1 MSEYNFKTYWKDELT
16 AEVKADDC
24 RVYIKRYTTHPAKQL
39 FWKDEISRFELGQVL
54 ELRCWD
60 RNRAN
65 LNLYLD
71 ELGIKDFNPYEICR
85 KTHGV
90 MVQDFI
96 WFQFDGENLS
106 FKDVRFKR

>member
-65 LNLYLD
+65 LNLYL
-71 ELGIKDFNPYEICR
+71 ELLSS
-85 KTHGV
+85 V
-90 MVQDFI
+90 MFLLYLI
-96 WFQFDGENLS
+96 LMKYAGKPME
-106 FKDVRFKR
+106 

>member
-1 MSEYNFKTYWKDELT
+1 MCSYNFKTYWKDELT
-16 AEVKADDC
+16 AEVITEKS

-39 FWKDEISRFELGQVL
+39 FCKDEITRFELGQVL

-65 LNLYLD
+65 LNLYLE
-71 ELGIKDFNPYEICR
+71 ELGVKEFNPYEICR
-85 KTHGV
+85 RTHGV

-96 WFQFDGENLS
+96 WFQFEGENLT
-106 FKDVRFKR
+106 FEEVRFKR

>member
-1 MSEYNFKTYWKDELT
+1 MIVEYILSDILLIQQNSYFG
-16 AEVKADDC
+16 
-24 RVYIKRYTTHPAKQL
+24 RM
-39 FWKDEISRFELGQVL
+39 RFELGQVL